1 MMRVHRLYTL
11 YRHTLPHGMQLH
23 LCLCCVCFF
32 QLVHEFKNK
41 MQSKTNYM
49 YVYIKGCTLWQS
61 LSVCLFGSVSAFQ
74 SQPQWRRRFFGF
86 LPLCSSLKSPCVYIG
101 EEQLLFYMTLA
112 FVYPFYFITLL
123 VFLCRQALFFTI
135 FEESERNMWQN
146 FTKQTILSDFNCICS
161 SPIHTHSHTNTNR
174 QIHTHR

>member
-1 MMRVHRLYTL
+1 MMNHLGCVCTFWEEYPKIQNTIKRRNNSLRPDCLGVAAAAACVGRKKREARKILAAVATHVDEMMRVHTLYTL

-74 SQPQWRRRFFGF
+74 SQPQ
-86 LPLCSSLKSPCVYIG
+86 
-101 EEQLLFYMTLA
+101 
-112 FVYPFYFITLL
+112 
-123 VFLCRQALFFTI
+123 
-135 FEESERNMWQN
+135 
-146 FTKQTILSDFNCICS
+146 
-161 SPIHTHSHTNTNR
+161 
-174 QIHTHR
+174 

>member
-1 MMRVHRLYTL
+1 MMRVHTLYTL

-123 VFLCRQALFFTI
+123 VCSYADSLFSLRSSRRVRETCGKISPSRQFF
-135 FEESERNMWQN
+135 R
-146 FTKQTILSDFNCICS
+146 ILIAFAHH
-161 SPIHTHSHTNTNR
+161 PYTHAHTNTNR